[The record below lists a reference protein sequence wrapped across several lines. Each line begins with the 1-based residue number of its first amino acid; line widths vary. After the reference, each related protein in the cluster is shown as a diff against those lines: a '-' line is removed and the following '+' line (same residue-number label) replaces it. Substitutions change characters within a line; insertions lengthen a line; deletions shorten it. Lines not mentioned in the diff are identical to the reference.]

1 MEKQKAQRSLKRRA
15 PVGEGVKMAKS
26 PAHRFGQIIG
36 DLLELTII
44 NYCRPIAEEYGM
56 YLDYKHKR
64 PARNGRKEVIWAD
77 VNENKHK
84 LDIVIEEKGSEFVM
98 GHPRAFIEMAW
109 RRYTKHSK
117 NKAQE
122 ISGAIKPLISRYN
135 IYLPFF
141 GAVLAGD
148 FTDNSLRQLKSE
160 GFRILYFSMAEI
172 EKAFA
177 TQGID
182 AHWEED
188 TPEEELQKRVEQ
200 YEALTQEQTDVIA
213 KALLDNNQSQL
224 TAFCDGLR
232 DALQSKVTGID
243 VVTLYGSSNECS
255 NAADAC
261 AHISKGISTQT
272 LGAEHFYQYEIVIK
286 YSNGEKIPLPF
297 QSQEDAVRALN
308 KLF

>member
-1 MEKQKAQRSLKRRA
+1 
-15 PVGEGVKMAKS
+15 MAKS

-44 NYCRPIAEEYGM
+44 DYCRPIAEEYGM
-56 YLDYKHKR
+56 YLDYRHKR
-64 PARNGRKEVIWAD
+64 PARNGRKEVQWVD

-84 LDIVIEEKGSEFVM
+84 LDIVIEEKGSETVM

-135 IYLPFF
+135 IYCPFF

-148 FTDNSLRQLKSE
+148 FTDNSLRQLQSE
-160 GFRILYFSMAEI
+160 GFQILYFSMPEI

-177 TQGID
+177 SQGIN

-188 TPEEELQKRVEQ
+188 TPEEELQLRVEQ
-200 YEALTQEQTDVIA
+200 YEALTQQQTEVIA
-213 KALLDNNQSQL
+213 KTLLDNNIKQL
-224 TAFCDGLR
+224 TDFCAGLR
-232 DALQSKVTGID
+232 DALSSKITGVD
-243 VVTLYGSSNECS
+243 VVTLYASSSECS
-255 NAADAC
+255 TIADAC
-261 AHISKGISTQT
+261 AQISRGISTHT
-272 LGAEHFYQYEIVIK
+272 LGEENFYRYEIMIR
-286 YSNGEKIPLPF
+286 YSNGKKISLPYKCR
-297 QSQEDAVRALN
+297 EDAVTALKN
-308 KLF
+308 LF